1 MARLPSQMYVMQQMD
16 GVVVL
21 FEDGSERQIMR
32 FDPADGRSAEL
43 ALEEIRESGLGDEDR
58 CFACFWTGYFRGCA
72 LPGAT
77 LPHDSFIAET
87 PEGLVVVTV
96 SGSEIV
102 RFNPRDANAAAMAQ
116 KSIYDSALSEDERN
130 RAHFWSGYFYA
141 RASEGD

>member
-1 MARLPSQMYVMQQMD
+1 MARLPSQMYVMQQAD

-21 FEDGSERQIMR
+21 FEDGSERQIVR

-58 CFACFWTGYFRGCA
+58 CFACFWVGYFRGCA
-72 LPGAT
+72 VPGMI

-96 SGSEIV
+96 SGVEVV
-102 RFNPRDANAAAMAQ
+102 RWA
-116 KSIYDSALSEDERN
+116 
-130 RAHFWSGYFYA
+130 
-141 RASEGD
+141 

>member
-1 MARLPSQMYVMQQMD
+1 MARLPSQMYVMQQAD

-21 FEDGSERQIMR
+21 FEDGSERQIVR

-58 CFACFWTGYFRGCA
+58 CFACFWVGYFRGCA
-72 LPGAT
+72 VPGMI

-96 SGSEIV
+96 SGVEVV
-102 RFNPRDANAAAMAQ
+102 RFDPRDANAAAMAQ